1 MPVLSALSAPSGPWS
16 ACPVAQL
23 RSHRRRA
30 EVDADNR
37 RGGGEGQLGDA
48 DHGAELDG
56 GQRETLMANIGIDG
70 LGELLLALWSC
81 KAGDADLTGEFAGPA
96 ARAAR
101 RPLRPHDGAARGP
114 QAAVSR
120 AHWL

>member
-23 RSHRRRA
+23 RRHRRRA

-48 DHGAELDG
+48 D
-56 GQRETLMANIGIDG
+56 
-70 LGELLLALWSC
+70 SS
-81 KAGDADLTGEFAGPA
+81 GEFAGTA
-96 ARAAR
+96 TRQAR
-101 RPLRPHDGAARGP
+101 RPLQPHDAAADGAL
-114 QAAVSR
+114 SSMTS
-120 AHWL
+120 